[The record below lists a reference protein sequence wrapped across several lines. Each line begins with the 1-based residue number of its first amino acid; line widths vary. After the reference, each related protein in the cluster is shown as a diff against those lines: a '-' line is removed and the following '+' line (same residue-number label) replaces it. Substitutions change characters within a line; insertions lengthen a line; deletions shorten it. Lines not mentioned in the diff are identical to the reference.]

1 VLYLVLFEGV
11 EKMVEVLVPDRASL
25 DGSGEFGEHR
35 VVRVSG
41 IVGGSSG
48 IEMPVQSFAER
59 PESLQSERASRWRR
73 IDIVGKVVGATAEGV
88 HRGKIAH
95 ELLGEKRREDREV
108 LVGSAGLTPELL
120 VRVSRKF
127 LIVPGQFNLVASRI
141 LGRSRSGVFRT
152 MRIVLANPRGFCA
165 GVHMAIQVVE
175 QLLDVVDEPVY
186 VYHDIVHNTHV
197 VRRFEDRGVVFVEDV
212 NDVPE
217 GSYVVFSAHGVSPEV
232 RAKAASRGLHAID
245 ATCPLV
251 TKVHMEA
258 IRYAKR
264 GYQIL
269 LVGHEDHQE
278 IIGTRGEA
286 PEQTQV
292 VESPADI
299 PNLSVH
305 DPKKL
310 VYLTQTTLSTDD
322 AGIIID
328 ALKEAFPDIQ
338 APPTEDICYA
348 TTNRQHAVREIA
360 PDCDLTI
367 VVGSTTSSNS
377 KRLTE
382 ISANV
387 GTPGVL
393 VDDVTDLNPSL
404 LENVDRVLVTAGA
417 SVPEDLVQQL
427 CRVLVREYDAEIE
440 VASLVDEST
449 EFQLPKS
456 LRDVM
461 KSRDVDPQHRRLQ
474 IGQWKVTKD
483 LYGAVPVTVSA
494 PSGPAS

>member
-1 VLYLVLFEGV
+1 
-11 EKMVEVLVPDRASL
+11 
-25 DGSGEFGEHR
+25 
-35 VVRVSG
+35 
-41 IVGGSSG
+41 
-48 IEMPVQSFAER
+48 
-59 PESLQSERASRWRR
+59 
-73 IDIVGKVVGATAEGV
+73 
-88 HRGKIAH
+88 
-95 ELLGEKRREDREV
+95 
-108 LVGSAGLTPELL
+108 
-120 VRVSRKF
+120 
-127 LIVPGQFNLVASRI
+127 
-141 LGRSRSGVFRT
+141 

-175 QLLDVVDEPVY
+175 QLLELVDEPVY

-197 VRRFEDRGVVFVEDV
+197 VRRFEDRGVVFVEDIEEI
-212 NDVPE
+212 PA
-217 GSYVVFSAHGVSPEV
+217 GSYVVFSAHGVSPQV
-232 RAKAASRGLHAID
+232 RTAAAERNLKSID

-269 LVGHEDHQE
+269 LVGHADHQE

-299 PNLSVH
+299 PHLTIH
-305 DPKKL
+305 DQTKL

-322 AGIIID
+322 AAIIIN
-328 ALKEAFPDIQ
+328 ALKQAFPSIQ

-348 TTNRQHAVREIA
+348 TTNRQHAVRELA
-360 PDCDLTI
+360 PSCDLTI

-382 ISANV
+382 ISQNV

-393 VDDVTDLNPSL
+393 VDDVVHLDRSL
-404 LENVDRVLVTAGA
+404 LEGVDRVLVTAGA

-427 CRVLVREYDAEIE
+427 CRVLVREYDAELE

-456 LRDVM
+456 LRDEM
-461 KSRDVDPQHRRLQ
+461 RQKNIDPDKHRVQ
-474 IGQWKVTKD
+474 IGRWQVTPD
-483 LYGAVPVTVSA
+483 LYGTVPVTVSA
-494 PSGPAS
+494 PSGSAS

>member
-1 VLYLVLFEGV
+1 
-11 EKMVEVLVPDRASL
+11 
-25 DGSGEFGEHR
+25 
-35 VVRVSG
+35 
-41 IVGGSSG
+41 
-48 IEMPVQSFAER
+48 
-59 PESLQSERASRWRR
+59 
-73 IDIVGKVVGATAEGV
+73 
-88 HRGKIAH
+88 
-95 ELLGEKRREDREV
+95 
-108 LVGSAGLTPELL
+108 
-120 VRVSRKF
+120 
-127 LIVPGQFNLVASRI
+127 
-141 LGRSRSGVFRT
+141 

-175 QLLDVVDEPVY
+175 QLLDLVDEPVY

-197 VRRFEDRGVVFVEDV
+197 VRRFEDLGVIFVEDV
-212 NDVPE
+212 SEVPE
-217 GSYVVFSAHGVSPEV
+217 DHFVVFSAHGVSPQV
-232 RAKAASRGLHAID
+232 RAAAQARNLKAID

-269 LVGHEDHQE
+269 LVGHADHQE

-286 PEQTQV
+286 PDRTQV

-299 PNLSVH
+299 PNLVIE
-305 DPKKL
+305 DPSKL

-328 ALKEAFPDIQ
+328 ALKDAFPQIQ

-348 TTNRQHAVREIA
+348 TTNRQHAVRELA
-360 PDCDLTI
+360 PHCDLTV

-382 ISANV
+382 ISQNV

-393 VDDVTDLNPSL
+393 VDDVTHLDRSI
-404 LENVDRVLVTAGA
+404 LEGVERVLVTAGA

-427 CRVLVREYDAEIE
+427 CRVLVREYGAEIE
-440 VASLVDEST
+440 VATLVDEST

-456 LRDVM
+456 MRDQM
-461 KSRDVDPQHRRLQ
+461 RQRDIDPNAHRVQ
-474 IGQWKVTKD
+474 IGRWEVTPE
-483 LYGAVPVTVSA
+483 LYGTVPVTVSA
-494 PSGPAS
+494 PSAGAS

>member
-1 VLYLVLFEGV
+1 
-11 EKMVEVLVPDRASL
+11 
-25 DGSGEFGEHR
+25 
-35 VVRVSG
+35 
-41 IVGGSSG
+41 
-48 IEMPVQSFAER
+48 
-59 PESLQSERASRWRR
+59 
-73 IDIVGKVVGATAEGV
+73 
-88 HRGKIAH
+88 
-95 ELLGEKRREDREV
+95 
-108 LVGSAGLTPELL
+108 
-120 VRVSRKF
+120 
-127 LIVPGQFNLVASRI
+127 
-141 LGRSRSGVFRT
+141 

-175 QLLDVVDEPVY
+175 QLLDLVDAPAY

-197 VRRFEDRGVVFVEDV
+197 VRRFEDQGVVFVEDI
-212 NDVPE
+212 NEVPE
-217 GSYVVFSAHGVSPEV
+217 GSYVVFSAHGVSPQV
-232 RAKAASRGLHAID
+232 KAAASARGLRTID

-269 LVGHEDHQE
+269 LVGHADHQE

-299 PNLSVH
+299 PNLTVH
-305 DPKKL
+305 DQTKL

-322 AGIIID
+322 AGIIIN
-328 ALKEAFPDIQ
+328 ALKEAFPAIQ

-360 PDCDLTI
+360 PSCDLTI

-382 ISANV
+382 ISENV
-387 GTPGVL
+387 GTRAVL
-393 VDDVTDLNPSL
+393 IDDVTDLDRSL
-404 LENVDRVLVTAGA
+404 LEGADRVLVTAGA

-427 CRVLVREYDAEIE
+427 CRVLVREYDAELE
-440 VASLVDEST
+440 LATLVDEST

-456 LRDVM
+456 LRDEMRARGINPDEKRV
-461 KSRDVDPQHRRLQ
+461 Q
-474 IGQWKVTKD
+474 IGRWEITTD
-483 LYGAVPVTVSA
+483 RYGTVPVTISA
-494 PSGPAS
+494 PGAGTMGGGNS